1 MTAIMA
7 RGLHSVGVVEAEAE
21 ATQEAGEV
29 EAIEVEA
36 IEVVAGGIKRLGVRN
51 GGMQSMCF
59 PHTIWTN

>member
-21 ATQEAGEV
+21 AEATQEAG
-29 EAIEVEA
+29 EVEA